1 MSLAERSRD
10 AEIPPTEEF
19 SRIVQ
24 IMDSGVHFLTEFSL
38 KMPKIRTIIRFS
50 IGIVFATYHTNNM
63 LKGREKMKTKTQY
76 GLILALLLMFAVV
89 QNGITANH
97 ETDASAYHEL
107 NEQVVAS
114 IDKGLEWLKG
124 QQAEDGL
131 FANHPGITALVLTA
145 FLRHPEN
152 KYSEADHLFIQKGI
166 RRLVELQQPNGAIYN
181 VEMQPA
187 LPNYNTSISVM
198 ALSST
203 GNPAYD
209 DIIEKAQGF
218 LKGLQVTDEE
228 SVYHGGI
235 GYGSRQEVKDLSNLN
250 IAIQALK
257 ESGSDDQEV
266 WNKAIKFL
274 ERTQN
279 RSESNDQTWAGNDGG
294 FIYAPDGESK
304 AGTDA
309 AGSPR
314 SYASMTYAGLLSF
327 IYANVDKD
335 DERVQAAFKWIE
347 KYFTLEENYGM
358 GSQGLYYHYHTMA
371 KALRLYG
378 ESTFVDAKG
387 VSHDWYQ
394 EFAEKMIELQKPDG
408 FWVNEESRW
417 MEADPRLVTA
427 YVILGLDTA
436 YAK

>member
-1 MSLAERSRD
+1 
-10 AEIPPTEEF
+10 
-19 SRIVQ
+19 
-24 IMDSGVHFLTEFSL
+24 
-38 KMPKIRTIIRFS
+38 
-50 IGIVFATYHTNNM
+50 
-63 LKGREKMKTKTQY
+63 MKKQY
-76 GLILALLLMFAVV
+76 GFIVVLLFVFAVV
-89 QNGITANH
+89 QNGIADNH
-97 ETDASAYHEL
+97 GTDASAYTEL
-107 NEQVVAS
+107 NGQVVAS
-114 IDKGLEWLKG
+114 VDRGLEWLKG
-124 QQAEDGL
+124 QQGEDGL

-152 KYSEADHLFIQKGI
+152 KYSEAEHPFIQKGL
-166 RRLVELQQPNGAIYN
+166 RRLIEIQQPDGAIYD
-181 VEMQPA
+181 VKMQPA

-203 GNPAYD
+203 GNPAYAD
-209 DIIEKAQGF
+209 VIKKAQGF
-218 LKGLQVTDEE
+218 LKNLQVTDEE
-228 SVYHGGI
+228 SVYYGGI

-279 RSESNDQTWAGNDGG
+279 RSESNDQSWAGNDGG
-294 FIYAPDGESK
+294 FIYSPDGESK
-304 AGTDA
+304 AGADA

-335 DERVQAAFKWIE
+335 DERVQAAYKWIKE
-347 KYFTLEENYGM
+347 HFTLEENYGM

-378 ESTFVDAKG
+378 DATFVDAKG
-387 VSHDWYQ
+387 VSHDWYR

-408 FWVNEESRW
+408 FWLNEESRW

-427 YVILGLDTA
+427 YVILGLNTA
-436 YAK
+436 YPK

>member
-1 MSLAERSRD
+1 
-10 AEIPPTEEF
+10 
-19 SRIVQ
+19 
-24 IMDSGVHFLTEFSL
+24 
-38 KMPKIRTIIRFS
+38 
-50 IGIVFATYHTNNM
+50 
-63 LKGREKMKTKTQY
+63 MKKQY
-76 GLILALLLMFAVV
+76 GCILVLFLVFAVV
-89 QNGITANH
+89 QNGVTASH
-97 ETDASAYHEL
+97 ETDAAYHEL
-107 NEQVVAS
+107 NQQVVAS
-114 IDKGLEWLKG
+114 IDRGLEWLKS

-152 KYSEADHLFIQKGI
+152 KYSEAEHLFIQKGI
-166 RRLVELQQPNGAIYN
+166 RRLIALQQPNGAIYN

-187 LPNYNTSISVM
+187 LPNYNTSIAVL

-203 GNPAYD
+203 GNPAYAD
-209 DIIEKAQGF
+209 VIEKAQGF
-218 LKGLQVTDEE
+218 LKALQVTDEE
-228 SVYHGGI
+228 SVYYGGI

-279 RSESNDQTWAGNDGG
+279 RSESNDQSWAGNDGG
-294 FIYAPDGESK
+294 FIYSPDGESK
-304 AGTDA
+304 AGADA
-309 AGSPR
+309 TGSPR

-335 DERVQAAFKWIE
+335 DERVQAAFKWIKE
-347 KYFTLEENYGM
+347 HFTLEENYGM
-358 GSQGLYYHYHTMA
+358 GSQGLYYNYHTMA

-378 ESTFVDAKG
+378 DATFVDAKG
-387 VSHDWYQ
+387 VSHDWYR

-408 FWVNEESRW
+408 FWLNEESRW

-427 YVILGLDTA
+427 YVILGLNTA
-436 YAK
+436 YPK

>member
-1 MSLAERSRD
+1 
-10 AEIPPTEEF
+10 
-19 SRIVQ
+19 
-24 IMDSGVHFLTEFSL
+24 
-38 KMPKIRTIIRFS
+38 
-50 IGIVFATYHTNNM
+50 
-63 LKGREKMKTKTQY
+63 MKTKTQY

-89 QNGITANH
+89 QTGITADH
-97 ETDASAYHEL
+97 ETDVSAYHEL
-107 NEQVVAS
+107 NAQVVAS

-152 KYSEADHLFIQKGI
+152 KYAEADHPFIQKAI
-166 RRLVELQQPNGAIYN
+166 RMLVELQQPNGAIYN
-181 VEMQPA
+181 IEMQPA

-203 GNPAYD
+203 GNPAYAD
-209 DIIEKAQGF
+209 NIKKAQGF

-228 SVYHGGI
+228 SVYFGGI

-266 WNKAIKFL
+266 WNKAVKFL

-279 RSESNDQTWAGNDGG
+279 RSESNDQSWSGNDGG

-327 IYANVDKD
+327 IYANVEKD
-335 DERVQAAFKWIE
+335 DERVQAAFEWIKE
-347 KYFTLEENYGM
+347 HFTLEENYGM
-358 GSQGLYYHYHTMA
+358 GSQGLYYNYHTMA

-378 ESTFVDAKG
+378 DATFVDAKG
-387 VSHDWYQ
+387 VTHDWYQ
-394 EFAEKMIELQKPDG
+394 EFAGKMIELQKPDG
-408 FWVNEESRW
+408 FWLNEESRW

-427 YVILGLDTA
+427 YVILGLNTA

>member
-1 MSLAERSRD
+1 M
-10 AEIPPTEEF
+10 
-19 SRIVQ
+19 
-24 IMDSGVHFLTEFSL
+24 
-38 KMPKIRTIIRFS
+38 KI
-50 IGIVFATYHTNNM
+50 
-63 LKGREKMKTKTQY
+63 KTQY
-76 GLILALLLMFAVV
+76 RLILTLLLVFAVV
-89 QNGITANH
+89 QNGIADNH
-97 ETDASAYHEL
+97 ATKASAYEEL
-107 NEQVVAS
+107 NGQVVAS
-114 IDKGLEWLKG
+114 IDRGLEWLKS
-124 QQAEDGL
+124 QQGEDGL

-145 FLRHPEN
+145 FLRHPKN
-152 KYSEADHLFIQKGI
+152 TYSEAEHPFIQKGLQ
-166 RRLVELQQPNGAIYN
+166 RLVELQQPNGAIYN

-203 GNPAYD
+203 ENPAYTD
-209 DIIEKAQGF
+209 VIEKAQGF

-228 SVYHGGI
+228 SVYYGGI

-294 FIYAPDGESK
+294 FIYSPDGESK
-304 AGTDA
+304 AGKDA

-335 DERVQAAFKWIE
+335 DERVQAAFKWIKE
-347 KYFTLEENYGM
+347 HFTLEENYGM
-358 GSQGLYYHYHTMA
+358 GSQGLYYNYHTMA

-378 ESTFVDAKG
+378 DATFVDAKG
-387 VSHDWYQ
+387 VSHDWYR

-408 FWVNEESRW
+408 FWLNEESRW

-427 YVILGLDTA
+427 YVILGLNTA
-436 YAK
+436 YPK

>member
-1 MSLAERSRD
+1 
-10 AEIPPTEEF
+10 
-19 SRIVQ
+19 
-24 IMDSGVHFLTEFSL
+24 MDSRVHFLTQLSAEFQEFAR
-38 KMPKIRTIIRFS
+38 KPAFR
-50 IGIVFATYHTNNM
+50 IGIVFAMYLTNK
-63 LKGREKMKTKTQY
+63 LVEKGKKMKTQY
-76 GLILALLLMFAVV
+76 GLLLALLLVFAVV
-89 QNGITANH
+89 QNGIADNH
-97 ETDASAYHEL
+97 ATEASAYEEL
-107 NEQVVAS
+107 NQQVVAS
-114 IDKGLEWLKG
+114 IDQGLEWLKG

-131 FANHPGITALVLTA
+131 FGNHPGITALVLTA

-152 KYSEADHLFIQKGI
+152 KYPESEHPFIQKGLQ
-166 RRLVELQQPNGAIYN
+166 RLVELQQPDGAIYD
-181 VEMQPA
+181 VKMQPA

-203 GNPAYD
+203 GNSAYAN
-209 DIIEKAQGF
+209 IIEKAQGF

-228 SVYHGGI
+228 SVYYGGI

-266 WNKAIKFL
+266 WNKAIQFL

-279 RSESNDQTWAGNDGG
+279 RSESNDQSWAGNDGG
-294 FIYAPDGESK
+294 FIYSPDGESK

-335 DERVQAAFKWIE
+335 DERVQAAFKWIKE
-347 KYFTLEENYGM
+347 HFTLEENYGM
-358 GSQGLYYHYHTMA
+358 GSQGLYYNYHTMA

-387 VSHDWYQ
+387 VSHDWYR
-394 EFAEKMIELQKPDG
+394 EFAEKMMELQKPDG
-408 FWVNEESRW
+408 FWLNEESRW

-427 YVILGLDTA
+427 YVILGLNTA
-436 YAK
+436 YPK

>member
-1 MSLAERSRD
+1 MQRG
-10 AEIPPTEEF
+10 F
-19 SRIVQ
+19 
-24 IMDSGVHFLTEFSL
+24 
-38 KMPKIRTIIRFS
+38 
-50 IGIVFATYHTNNM
+50 
-63 LKGREKMKTKTQY
+63 
-76 GLILALLLMFAVV
+76 ILVLLLMFAVV
-89 QNGITANH
+89 QNGITVDH
-97 ETDASAYHEL
+97 ETGTSDYHEL
-107 NEQVVAS
+107 NEQVIAS
-114 IDKGLEWLKG
+114 IDRGLEWLKG

-145 FLRHPEN
+145 FLRHPQK
-152 KYSEADHLFIQKGI
+152 KYSEAEHLFIQKGI
-166 RRLVELQQPNGAIYN
+166 RRLIGMQQPNGAIYDI
-181 VEMQPA
+181 EMQPA
-187 LPNYNTSISVM
+187 LPNYNTAISVM

-203 GNPAYD
+203 GNSEYAS
-209 DIIEKAQGF
+209 IIEKAQGF
-218 LKGLQVTDEE
+218 LKSLQVTDEE
-228 SVYHGGI
+228 SVYYGGI
-235 GYGSRQEVKDLSNLN
+235 GYGSRETVHDLSNLN
-250 IAIQALK
+250 LAIQALK

-279 RSESNDQTWAGNDGG
+279 RSESNDQSWAGNDGG
-294 FIYAPDGESK
+294 FIYSPDGESK

-335 DERVQAAFKWIE
+335 DERVQAAFKWIKE
-347 KYFTLEENYGM
+347 HFTLEENYGM
-358 GSQGLYYHYHTMA
+358 GAQGLYYHYHTIA

-378 ESTFVDAKG
+378 ASTFVDSKG
-387 VSHDWYQ
+387 ISHDWYQ

-417 MEADPRLVTA
+417 MERDPRLVTA

-436 YAK
+436 YPK

>member
-1 MSLAERSRD
+1 
-10 AEIPPTEEF
+10 
-19 SRIVQ
+19 
-24 IMDSGVHFLTEFSL
+24 
-38 KMPKIRTIIRFS
+38 
-50 IGIVFATYHTNNM
+50 
-63 LKGREKMKTKTQY
+63 MKTKTQY

-152 KYSEADHLFIQKGI
+152 KYSEADHPFIQKGI

-209 DIIEKAQGF
+209 SIIEKAQGF

-266 WNKAIKFL
+266 
-274 ERTQN
+274 
-279 RSESNDQTWAGNDGG
+279 
-294 FIYAPDGESK
+294 
-304 AGTDA
+304 GTRRLNSWSA
-309 AGSPR
+309 HKIGARATIRHGQAMMAVSSTRLMVKVKP
-314 SYASMTYAGLLSF
+314 
-327 IYANVDKD
+327 
-335 DERVQAAFKWIE
+335 VQ
-347 KYFTLEENYGM
+347 M
-358 GSQGLYYHYHTMA
+358 PQGVR
-371 KALRLYG
+371 ALMP
-378 ESTFVDAKG
+378 A
-387 VSHDWYQ
+387 
-394 EFAEKMIELQKPDG
+394 
-408 FWVNEESRW
+408 
-417 MEADPRLVTA
+417 
-427 YVILGLDTA
+427 
-436 YAK
+436 

>member
-1 MSLAERSRD
+1 M
-10 AEIPPTEEF
+10 
-19 SRIVQ
+19 
-24 IMDSGVHFLTEFSL
+24 
-38 KMPKIRTIIRFS
+38 
-50 IGIVFATYHTNNM
+50 
-63 LKGREKMKTKTQY
+63 KMKTLR
-76 GLILALLLMFAVV
+76 GFILILFLMFVVV
-89 QNGITANH
+89 QSGPTANH
-97 ETDASAYHEL
+97 ETDASEYHEL
-107 NEQVVAS
+107 NEQVIAS
-114 IDKGLEWLKG
+114 IDSGLEWLKG

-131 FANHPGITALVLTA
+131 FANHPGITALALTA
-145 FLRHPEN
+145 FLRHPEK
-152 KYSEADHLFIQKGI
+152 KYSEADPFIQKGLQ
-166 RRLVELQQPNGAIYN
+166 RLIGLQQPNGAIYDI
-181 VEMQPA
+181 EMQPA
-187 LPNYNTSISVM
+187 LPNYNTAISVM

-203 GNPAYD
+203 GNSEYTS
-209 DIIEKAQGF
+209 IIERAQGF
-218 LKGLQVTDEE
+218 LKSLQVLDEE

-266 WNKAIKFL
+266 WDKAIKFL

-279 RSESNDQTWAGNDGG
+279 RSESNDQSWSGNDGG
-294 FIYAPDGESK
+294 FIYSPDGESK

-335 DERVQAAFKWIE
+335 DERVQAAFKWIKE
-347 KYFTLEENYGM
+347 HFTLEENYGM

-378 ESTFVDAKG
+378 QSTFVDTKG
-387 VSHDWYQ
+387 ISHDWYR

-408 FWVNEESRW
+408 FWVNEQSRW

-427 YVILGLDTA
+427 YVVLGLDTA
-436 YAK
+436 YPK